1 MSNTIRL
8 RPFGFR
14 HLQMR
19 QRVIAGQWKNRT
31 LPQDLQDGDYADKY
45 PSDEGNWDDCA
56 DNWLHEDNPW
66 HYVPGWLEQTK
77 VRRAKLRKLVQRRR
91 LR

>member
-8 RPFGFR
+8 RPLFFR
-14 HLQMR
+14 HPQMR
-19 QRVIAGQWKNRT
+19 QRAVAGGWKNRT
-31 LPQDLQDGDYADKY
+31 LPRDLLDGDWADKY
-45 PSDEGNWDDCA
+45 PSDEGNWLGCDD
-56 DNWLHEDNPW
+56 N
-66 HYVPGWLEQTK
+66 YVYDDHPLGYKIGWLERAK